1 MKIICKDNKGF
12 EHLLTIDKEYEVMT
26 LRYGTEPKLE
36 KWEEQYPTDLIQ
48 VINDVGD
55 PMWVAKGRFVAL
67 AEQQEQQVEQM
78 IDEVAKPINE
88 VRLRCVKPTGGI
100 ELDKVYTAISFRN
113 KSREDLAPTLNN
125 WLELYEDEYVEVMTE
140 LGVTDYYFAER
151 FIRVKDEE
159 QVIDEVPKPLDVVQV
174 VCIDPGINHL
184 ELNKVYT
191 PVCFE
196 NANEDRLDPTLD
208 NWNTLQDYDYVKIE
222 LSDSNAK
229 YFLKQRFILF
239 NEEHNVGSFEE
250 QMKRVAE
257 TASKCG
263 EQMAEAARRL
273 TYTNPFTDGVMEEL
287 QYEEDMEA
295 EWVGEQEMVD
305 HPSHYNQG
313 KIEVIDVIED
323 WNLDFHLGNTVKYIG
338 RAGYKDDVLQELK
351 KAKWYLERK
360 IQLLEKEKTEKF

>member
-12 EHLLTIDKEYEVMT
+12 EHLLTIDKEYEVIC

-55 PMWVAKGRFVAL
+55 PMWVGKGRFVAL
-67 AEQQEQQVEQM
+67 AEQQEQQVDQM
-78 IDEVAKPINE
+78 IDEIAKPINE
-88 VRLRCVKPTGGI
+88 VKLRCVKPTRGI
-100 ELDKVYTAISFRN
+100 ELDKVYTAISFRD
-113 KSREDLAPTLNN
+113 KHFGVVMEPTLDN
-125 WLELYEDEYVEVMTE
+125 WLELEEMDFVEVMTE
-140 LGVTDYYFAER
+140 LGVTDHFFCER
-151 FIRVKDEE
+151 FVRVKDEE
-159 QVIDEVPKPLDVVQV
+159 QAKPLDAIRL
-174 VCIDPGINHL
+174 VCIDPGICHL

-191 PVCFE
+191 PIEFE
-196 NANEDRLDPTLD
+196 NLNEDKLEPTLE
-208 NWNTLQDYDYVKIE
+208 NWNTLEENDYVRIE
-222 LSDSNAK
+222 LPDSEAK
-229 YFLKQRFILF
+229 YFLKHRFIQF
-239 NEEHNVGSFEE
+239 NEEQNVCSFEE